1 MNNLFI
7 NLSNHPSSKWSA
19 KQIDAAL
26 KLSDNGPIID
36 MPFPNIDPEMSSD
49 EINALSDEYVAKI
62 INLAK
67 EYETDYAIIHVMGEM
82 TFTYSLVHNLNNN
95 GYYCYASTTK
105 RNVIE
110 KENGTKISTFEFV
123 QFRRYSF

>member
-67 EYETDYAIIHVMGEM
+67 KGQKMIRII
-82 TFTYSLVHNLNNN
+82 N
-95 GYYCYASTTK
+95 
-105 RNVIE
+105 IE
-110 KENGTKISTFEFV
+110 EN
-123 QFRRYSF
+123 